1 MDQVS
6 SKCSDFLHTLTKAD
20 LGLKFVPAT
29 SRKGLWLVGAGD
41 KPITCSW
48 NTVSQEA
55 EGMITNFVYCKLQGK
70 TPMAGYDAQL
80 RDWQKRH
87 EVIRQKL
94 SAVTV
99 GRPMWGKEVTFWT
112 LPGACESFCWLHTQG
127 LTVPVRLGRT
137 IAVEVFLHFYVLT
150 RWWSRIGS
158 SPKVVRVTP
167 SQRATRRESAA

>member
-6 SKCSDFLHTLTKAD
+6 TRCSDFLHTLTKAD

-55 EGMITNFVYCKLQGK
+55 ENLITNFALCKLQGK
-70 TPMAGYDAQL
+70 IPQENCVEQL
-80 RDWQKRH
+80 RNWKKRH
-87 EVIRQKL
+87 EVICQRL

-127 LTVPVRLGRT
+127 LTAPVRLGRT
-137 IAVEVFLHFYVLT
+137 IAVEVFLHFYVPA
-150 RWWSRIGS
+150 RWWNRMGN
-158 SPKVVRVTP
+158 SPKAVKVTP
-167 SQRATRRESAA
+167 SPRAARSVSAA